1 MWLTRFAIRQPTIIT
16 LFFLAVALFGVI
28 GFFQMGV
35 NINPNVQF
43 PVVSVYAGYPGASP
57 QEIERLVIR
66 PIEDQLQNVRH
77 VDKIFARAQEGAGT
91 IIIQLKLGSN
101 VDFAA
106 TDVQQAV
113 DAARVNLPADLDPP
127 IVAKEDPNAQP
138 ILTEYMTSTKLSP
151 VELSNL
157 VENEIVPALKGVHG
171 VGFVNVSGEFIRE
184 VHVNPDPARLMML
197 GATPLDVYNS
207 VNQGNVSFPGGRLDE
222 AFREATVGV
231 RADITDPA
239 QIAQLPLVVPNASP
253 NQIKIGDVAKVVD
266 TYQDH
271 RLASDVNGQPAI
283 VLNVAH
289 DSDADTQRTTT
300 AIRDEFKKL
309 QIKYPEARFSEL
321 EADEDFLHEAVGGV
335 MQNLFEGILLT
346 ALVLLLFLHVMR
358 SALVVMIAI
367 PTSILATFLVMWML
381 GFSIDLLSLMG
392 LSLTIGILV
401 DDSIV
406 VIENITR
413 HREMGKPPEEA
424 AITGRTEIGNA
435 AIAITLVDV
444 VVFTPIAFMGGI
456 VGQFLREYGL
466 VIVTATLFSLLVSF
480 TLTPL
485 LAAHWALVRK
495 PKMTL
500 LSQRTIALTL
510 AVVGGLSVLAIGLN
524 LIKVVSGP
532 MLIAL
537 LMLTA
542 SIAVLVLVYNHFN
555 GWFDGLRAWYH
566 DVMLPKA
573 LRHPYIV
580 GFGSLGLVLASL
592 VTVGTLVPFEF
603 QPNTEYGAAVASL
616 TYPVGTPIEVTAAG
630 AERMA
635 AELRK
640 RTDVRDV
647 VVNVGQDSNDV
658 TGGYV
663 ANLQVDLKPDK
674 RHDEHLVVEQIRNM
688 GSLVPGAVI
697 TAGGAQNG
705 GGADLTYTLLGTPEN
720 LYPAADKLVA
730 FIKKLPNTIDV
741 TATSEIV
748 GPRLEI
754 DIDRAKAAALGVS
767 PQAAAMTAR
776 AAVGGIIATKLR
788 MPEGLVNAIV
798 QLPAGIRNDYRNLT
812 YVPVRAQDGVTLV
825 PLSDIATF
833 KWVTEPPTL
842 RRQDRQRIVRVFA
855 STVGGAPIGPI
866 DSKVQEVL
874 KQPGFLPPGVNVQA
888 EGDTQFLGDTI
899 NKIGIALL
907 TSFVLIYMLL
917 VILYRNYLEPL
928 IIMLSIPVAL
938 VGALGIL
945 AFCNIVHMVA
955 PDVRFFA
962 GQTLNIFSMLGI
974 VMLMGLVAKNG
985 ILLVDYAN
993 TLHARGMSIIDA
1005 VRESAAV
1012 RFRPIMMTTAAMIM
1026 GMLPLALGFTEGA
1039 EFRKSMGTVII
1050 GGLTS
1055 SLLLT
1060 LFLVPVMYVVVVG
1073 AVERWR
1079 QRRLARRLVL
1089 ASDEDEAVGGTL
1101 PSTS

>member
-35 NINPNVQF
+35 NVNPPVTF
-43 PVVSVYAGYPGASP
+43 PAVAVFASYPGASP
-57 QEIERLVIR
+57 QEIERLVVR

-77 VDKIFARAQEGAGT
+77 VEKIFARSQEGSGT
-91 IIIQLKLGSN
+91 IFVQLKLGTS

-113 DAARVNLPADLDPP
+113 DAARINLPTDLDPP
-127 IVAKEDPNAQP
+127 IVTKEDPNAQP
-138 ILTEYMTSTKLSP
+138 ILTEYLTSTKLSP

-157 VENEIVPALKGVHG
+157 AENEIIPALKGVHG
-171 VGFVNVSGEFIRE
+171 VGFVNVSGEFIRQ
-184 VHVNPDPARLMML
+184 VNINPDLARLQML
-197 GATPLDVYNS
+197 GATPLDVVNS
-207 VNQGNVSFPGGRLDE
+207 VGQGNVSMPGGRLDE

-253 NQIKIGDVAKVVD
+253 NQIKISDVANVVD

-271 RLASDVNGQPAI
+271 RLSSDVNGQPAI

-289 DSDADTQRTTT
+289 DSDADTQRTTQ
-300 AIRDEFKKL
+300 AIRSEFKL
-309 QIKYPEARFSEL
+309 LAAKYPDARFNEL
-321 EADEDFLHEAVGGV
+321 SADEDFLHEAVDGV
-335 MQNLFEGILLT
+335 MSNLFEGVLLT
-346 ALVLLLFLHVMR
+346 ALVLLLFLHVLR
-358 SALVVMIAI
+358 SAVVVMIAI

-413 HREMGKPPEEA
+413 HREMGKPAEEA

-444 VVFTPIAFMGGI
+444 VVFAPIAFMGGI

-485 LAAHWALVRK
+485 LSAHWALARK
-495 PKMTL
+495 PKQTV
-500 LSQRTIALTL
+500 LSGRAITITL
-510 AVVGGLSVLAIGLN
+510 AIVGAISLLGILARIGGVIGDPL
-524 LIKVVSGP
+524 LV
-532 MLIAL
+532 AL
-537 LMLTA
+537 LMLTGGTA
-542 SIAVLVLVYNHFN
+542 FLVLVYNQFN
-555 GWFDGLRAWYH
+555 DWFDNLRRWYH
-566 DVMLPKA
+566 DKLLPIA
-573 LRHPYIV
+573 LRHPYAV
-580 GFGSLGLVLASL
+580 GFGCFALVIAS
-592 VTVGTLVPFEF
+592 VVIGFIVVPTEF
-603 QPNTEYGAAVASL
+603 QPDTEYGSASASI
-616 TYPVGTPIEVTAAG
+616 TYPVGTPIGVTTAG
-630 AERMA
+630 AERIA
-635 AELRK
+635 TELRK
-640 RTDVRDV
+640 RDDIREV
-647 VVNVGQDSNDV
+647 VVNVGADTNDV

-663 ANLQVDLKPDK
+663 ANVQVNLKPDR
-674 RHDEHLVVEQIRNM
+674 RHDQHLVVDQMRHM
-688 GSLVPGAVI
+688 GYLVPGAYI
-697 TAGGAQNG
+697 NAGGEGGAQMI
-705 GGADLTYTLLGTPEN
+705 YTLLGNPDQ

-730 FIKKLPNTIDV
+730 YIKKIPNTIDV
-741 TATSEIV
+741 VATSEIV

-776 AAVGGIIATKLR
+776 AAVGGVIATKLR
-788 MPEGLVNAIV
+788 MTEGLVNAIV
-798 QLPAGIRNDYRNLT
+798 QLPPGTRNDYRNLT

-825 PLSDIATF
+825 PLADVATF
-833 KWVTEPPTL
+833 RWVTEPPTL

-855 STVGGAPIGPI
+855 DPVAGAPIGPI
-866 DSKVQEVL
+866 DNKVQEAL
-874 KQPGFLPPGVNVQA
+874 RQPGFLPSGVQVQT

-899 NKIGIALL
+899 TKIFIALG

-917 VILYRNYLEPL
+917 VILYRSYLEPF

-938 VGALGIL
+938 IGAFGIL
-945 AFCNIVHMVA
+945 TVSNVIHMVL
-955 PDVRFFA
+955 PDLRWFA

-993 TLHARGMSIIDA
+993 TLHARGLSLLDA
-1005 VRESAAV
+1005 VKESAIV
-1012 RFRPIMMTTAAMIM
+1012 RFRPIMMTTAAMIV
-1026 GMLPLALGFTEGA
+1026 GMAPLALGFTEGA

-1060 LFLVPVMYVVVVG
+1060 LFLVPVMYVVIVG
-1073 AVERWR
+1073 AAERYA
-1079 QRRLARRLVL
+1079 QRRLSRRLVL
-1089 ASDEDEAVGGTL
+1089 AADEDEAVGSTIPN
-1101 PSTS
+1101 PS